1 MPFRDPE
8 DRRRYDRDRRRLER
22 AAARTS
28 VPDITPRNRV
38 RVVAD
43 VEAILAQA
51 VELATADPTAKGVE
65 KARAL
70 AQIASVG
77 LRLVESSNLSDRLE
91 ALEEVLQLRRLA

>member
-51 VELATADPTAKGVE
+51 VDLATADPKAKGVE

>member
-51 VELATADPTAKGVE
+51 VELATADPKAKGVE

-77 LRLVESSNLSDRLE
+77 LRLVESSNLSDRLQ
-91 ALEEVLQLRRLA
+91 ALEEVLQLRCLA